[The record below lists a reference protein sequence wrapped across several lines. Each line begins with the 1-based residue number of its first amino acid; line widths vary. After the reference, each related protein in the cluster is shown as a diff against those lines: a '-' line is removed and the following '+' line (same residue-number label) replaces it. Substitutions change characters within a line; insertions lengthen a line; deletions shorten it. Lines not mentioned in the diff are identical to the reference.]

1 MTVCTVDVLI
11 GICGKNLLVERLD
24 CLCLHSSERVCVL
37 GAANRPRESRP
48 PSASSEGTQ
57 ERLCAAS
64 ETSAR
69 PLTVTSGSE
78 RARLGTGAPGSVM
91 DLGLVQY
98 GFNVEQMP
106 APTQSDMKCLSTGRE
121 ATVQ

>member
-1 MTVCTVDVLI
+1 MCARGSD
-11 GICGKNLLVERLD
+11 
-24 CLCLHSSERVCVL
+24 
-37 GAANRPRESRP
+37 RPRESRP

-78 RARLGTGAPGSVM
+78 RARLGSGAPGRVM

-98 GFNVEQMP
+98 VFIVEQMP
-106 APTQSDMKCLSTGRE
+106 APKQTDMKRLSTGRE